1 MRPELVRKQ
10 LERLEA
16 LPIPKDGPSRIARA
30 AELVRVIAKYAQDE
44 EHLIEAI
51 DSTVDNC
58 EWYPLPAVLKAVL
71 GQTGRA
77 SVGAIGPADNPTDFL
92 PRGCKLCDFT
102 GHAMVERGE
111 TQYAKECACLK
122 RRIAEQKPDI
132 SEDARSRVLAFARG
146 A

>member
-1 MRPELVRKQ
+1 MQPELVRKQ
-10 LERLEA
+10 LGRLEA

-51 DSTVDNC
+51 DSIVDNC
-58 EWYPLPAVLKAVL
+58 EWYPLPAALKSML

-77 SVGAIGPADNPTDFL
+77 SVGANGPAGNPTDFL

-102 GHAMVERGE
+102 GHVMLEQGE
-111 TQYAKECACLK
+111 AQYATECACLK
-122 RRIAEQKPDI
+122 RRIAEQRPEI
-132 SEDARSRVLAFARG
+132 SEDAGTKVLAFARG